1 MAAYSFSSTLANA
14 LLNVLNGTTIATNA
28 YTTSGNVYLQLHT
41 ADPGTAGTTAIS
53 AGSTTRV
60 LAAFGTASGGTV
72 TMTTSNPQWTNG
84 GTSETITAIS
94 IWSASTSGTFLCSG
108 QLTSSQAW
116 ASGNILQLSS
126 LSVSI
131 TTAS

>member
-1 MAAYSFSSTLANA
+1 MSTYSYSSTVAGA

-28 YTTSGNVYLQLHT
+28 YTTSGNVFVQLHT
-41 ADPGTAGTTAIS
+41 APPGASGTTS
-53 AGSTTRV
+53 VSVGSSTRV
-60 LAAFGTASGGTV
+60 SVAFGTSSAGTI

-94 IWSASTSGTFLCSG
+94 IWSASTSGTFIASG
-108 QLTSSQAW
+108 ALTSSQAW

-131 TTAS
+131 PTSA

>member
-1 MAAYSFSSTLANA
+1 MSTYSFSTTLTNA

-28 YTTSGNVYLQLHT
+28 FTTSGNVFVQLHT
-41 ADPGTAGTTAIS
+41 AAPGTAGTTS
-53 AGSTTRV
+53 VSVGSTTRV
-60 LAAFGTASGGTV
+60 SVAFGTAASGVT

-94 IWSASTSGTFLCSG
+94 IWTASSAGTFLCSG
-108 QLTSSQAW
+108 ALTTSQAW

-126 LSVSI
+126 LSVTIPTS
-131 TTAS
+131 A